1 MQRQRGELVP
11 VGEVIADLSG
21 PVQALRK
28 TSPPARRGFTQA
40 DQVNQLVS
48 ASETTPDLGF
58 MGRTMALCSLPHTNP
73 GNRTALPGT
82 PVAAEQTFDEAVA
95 TYKRG
100 DYATA
105 MRGFR
110 VYAEQGSA
118 EAQVALWSSFAPPFS
133 AARCSGVEPFL
144 ARAFTL
150 APTASSASNTAGFSF
165 DLAAWCRGV

>member
-1 MQRQRGELVP
+1 MLQTRNKNRLIWRGI
-11 VGEVIADLSG
+11 VIL
-21 PVQALRK
+21 AL
-28 TSPPARRGFTQA
+28 
-40 DQVNQLVS
+40 L
-48 ASETTPDLGF
+48 
-58 MGRTMALCSLPHTNP
+58 
-73 GNRTALPGT
+73 TALPGT

-144 ARAFTL
+144 SRAFTL
-150 APTASSASNTAGFSF
+150 APASRHAVTSSTVAASKNSCVFH
-165 DLAAWCRGV
+165 C